1 MIRSIRDRHILI
13 QFNSIGTY
21 KQTLQLQG
29 LFQFKRIKPMDV
41 AIISGLISAGAAI
54 IVCLINNHY
63 QRIEA
68 DKKHETQMAL
78 IEYKI
83 EELRKAVEKHNSIVE
98 RTYELEKKA
107 EVTEE
112 QIKVANHRLDDLERV
127 DDRK

>member
-1 MIRSIRDRHILI
+1 
-13 QFNSIGTY
+13 
-21 KQTLQLQG
+21 
-29 LFQFKRIKPMDV
+29 MDV

-54 IVCLINNHY
+54 IVCLINNHF
-63 QRIEA
+63 QQTEA

-98 RTYELEKKA
+98 RTYELEKRA